1 MKKKKLQMLI
11 LLLVLVCLLAVLL
24 GLRILNQRQEEAAD
38 KKEESEKIYVTDIEQ
53 LAGICFQNGEEEM
66 CFEKAGEE
74 DRWIYTADPDFPLAQ
89 QYPEEMKAIFEKL
102 EVKRELNG
110 GDALAAYGLDT
121 PQYQVTLTD
130 QDGKETC
137 LYFGNAVDDGYYL
150 TINQTNKV
158 YTVENVIEPFGYS
171 LEEMAQLDDYPNIGS
186 GNLEKETIT
195 QNGETTTYDS
205 KEQDDAE
212 NLAVVAGGLGAVTL
226 SSAADYSV
234 EEEDLGKFGLNEEKR
249 ITVEATYTEEE
260 EEHLLT
266 LYIGDE
272 DGAGNRY
279 VMVNDSRIVYLISDA
294 VCSNILNIEEE

>member
-11 LLLVLVCLLAVLL
+11 LLLELVCLLAVLL
-24 GLRILNQRQEEAAD
+24 GLRILNQRQ
-38 KKEESEKIYVTDIEQ
+38 
-53 LAGICFQNGEEEM
+53 
-66 CFEKAGEE
+66 E

-150 TINQTNKV
+150 TIDQTNKV

-186 GNLEKETIT
+186 GNLEKR
-195 QNGETTTYDS
+195 NH
-205 KEQDDAE
+205 
-212 NLAVVAGGLGAVTL
+212 
-226 SSAADYSV
+226 
-234 EEEDLGKFGLNEEKR
+234 
-249 ITVEATYTEEE
+249 YTKWR
-260 EEHLLT
+260 
-266 LYIGDE
+266 
-272 DGAGNRY
+272 N
-279 VMVNDSRIVYLISDA
+279 N
-294 VCSNILNIEEE
+294 NI